1 MQLIGKLVQLL
12 PIQTGTGRN
21 GEWRKQDIIVE
32 TDGQYPKKLC
42 LSIWG
47 DRINEELLVVGRM
60 LKLEFEAESR
70 EFSGKWY
77 TDLKVWRV
85 EVGTSNNG
93 SVVQNN
99 LENTAPLNLDSN
111 EEEDVLPF

>member
-32 TDGQYPKKLC
+32 TDGQYPKKVC

-77 TDLKVWRV
+77 TDLKVWRL
-85 EVGTSNNG
+85 EV
-93 SVVQNN
+93 
-99 LENTAPLNLDSN
+99 
-111 EEEDVLPF
+111 